1 MTLSFIYS
9 IDSFLKTVARLSFD
23 IRTSVAKWSHCKFAK
38 KSRRQVRDMIKPLR
52 LARDYFPTHENSR
65 GTRATLARVP
75 CESSET
81 NFAKQS
87 RRAIHVRGVARKCV
101 MLKPNTFF
109 QLKLLVFHNFFSER
123 PGEIP
128 YLKKSR

>member
-1 MTLSFIYS
+1 MGSKLYFYHVLWHNLKIWIRLLLQYNRS
-9 IDSFLKTVARLSFD
+9 I
-23 IRTSVAKWSHCKFAK
+23 
-38 KSRRQVRDMIKPLR
+38 
-52 LARDYFPTHENSR
+52 
-65 GTRATLARVP
+65 
-75 CESSET
+75 
-81 NFAKQS
+81 
-87 RRAIHVRGVARKCV
+87 RGVARKCV

>member
-1 MTLSFIYS
+1 MSRVSGSGVGEMEIAETGVGEMGVGEMVPNHFMGAH
-9 IDSFLKTVARLSFD
+9 FTCCNRLK
-23 IRTSVAKWSHCKFAK
+23 
-38 KSRRQVRDMIKPLR
+38 QVI
-52 LARDYFPTHENSR
+52 FS
-65 GTRATLARVP
+65 
-75 CESSET
+75 
-81 NFAKQS
+81 
-87 RRAIHVRGVARKCV
+87 RGVARKCV

>member
-1 MTLSFIYS
+1 MGQLKICNLKAEKNKLNHSGCLLSQILFHCFVCFINAYTFIY
-9 IDSFLKTVARLSFD
+9 
-23 IRTSVAKWSHCKFAK
+23 
-38 KSRRQVRDMIKPLR
+38 
-52 LARDYFPTHENSR
+52 
-65 GTRATLARVP
+65 
-75 CESSET
+75 
-81 NFAKQS
+81 
-87 RRAIHVRGVARKCV
+87 RGVARKCV

>member
-1 MTLSFIYS
+1 MT
-9 IDSFLKTVARLSFD
+9 R
-23 IRTSVAKWSHCKFAK
+23 
-38 KSRRQVRDMIKPLR
+38 
-52 LARDYFPTHENSR
+52 
-65 GTRATLARVP
+65 
-75 CESSET
+75 
-81 NFAKQS
+81 
-87 RRAIHVRGVARKCV
+87 IHVQYAILLKYSTIIIILTKRPVMSRGVARKCV